1 MTLSGTNCYLLSHG
15 AGPDITLVD
24 TGSPLPSAPAFIRLL
39 SEHLR
44 TTGGIIRDIVL
55 THHHIDHVGGLESVL
70 ASIRSSGAPQ
80 PKVHKFKTP
89 DPGSL
94 RPSRSVVSDEDLE
107 ASVRAHSR
115 TDVVINWLEAGDL
128 IGAIESHGL
137 KRLRVLHTPGH
148 TSDSISLLLEETG
161 ELFVGDTILG

>member
-24 TGSPLPSAPAFIRLL
+24 TGSPSPSAPAFIRLL

-115 TDVVINWLEAGDL
+115 NDVVINWMEAGDL
-128 IGAIESHGL
+128 IGAIESPGL